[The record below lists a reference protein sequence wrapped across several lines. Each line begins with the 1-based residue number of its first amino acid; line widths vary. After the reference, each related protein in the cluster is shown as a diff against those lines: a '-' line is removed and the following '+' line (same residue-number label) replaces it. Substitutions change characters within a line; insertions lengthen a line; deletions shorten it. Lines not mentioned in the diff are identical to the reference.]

1 MINTKNYFTLFA
13 ACFLLLF
20 SSCTTVKIS
29 DAYLYASKLGRPNQ
43 KSENEVAFV
52 FTTKKMVQL
61 KSTLEVENKRNVSFK
76 INAIFDES
84 NKMLNVKNAIPKGTY
99 RIVAT
104 SSDDTF
110 ELSENTVFLLS
121 VDEKLVKVQTK
132 LKEALNKK

>member
-1 MINTKNYFTLFA
+1 MINTKNYFTLLA
-13 ACFLLLF
+13 ACFLLLL

-29 DAYLYASKLGRPNQ
+29 DAYLYASKSGRPNQ

-52 FTTKKMVQL
+52 FTTKKAVQL
-61 KSTLEVENKRNVSFK
+61 KNTLEVENKRNISFK

-104 SSDDTF
+104 SSNDTF

-121 VDEKLVKVQTK
+121 VDDKLMEVKTK
-132 LKEALNKK
+132 LKETLNKK

>member
-1 MINTKNYFTLFA
+1 MINTKNYFTLLA
-13 ACFLLLF
+13 ACFLLLL

-29 DAYLYASKLGRPNQ
+29 DAYLYASKSGRPNQ

-52 FTTKKMVQL
+52 FTTKKAVQL
-61 KSTLEVENKRNVSFK
+61 KNTLEVENKRNVSFK
-76 INAIFDES
+76 INAIFDEN

-104 SSDDTF
+104 SSNDTF

-121 VDEKLVKVQTK
+121 VDDKLMEVKTK
-132 LKEALNKK
+132 LKETLNKK

>member
-52 FTTKKMVQL
+52 FTTKKTVQL
-61 KSTLEVENKRNVSFK
+61 KNTLEVENKRNVSFK
-76 INAIFDES
+76 INAIFDEK

-121 VDEKLVKVQTK
+121 VDEKTVKVQTK

>member
-1 MINTKNYFTLFA
+1 MINTKNYFTLLVA
-13 ACFLLLF
+13 SFLLLLN
-20 SSCTTVKIS
+20 SCTPVKIS
-29 DAYLYASKLGRPNQ
+29 DAFLYASKSGRPNQ

-52 FTTKKMVQL
+52 FSTKKTVQL
-61 KSTLEVENKRNVSFK
+61 KNTLEVENKRNVSFK

-84 NKMLNVKNAIPKGTY
+84 NKMLNTKNAIPKGTY

-121 VDEKLVKVQTK
+121 VDDKLMEVKTK
-132 LKEALNKK
+132 LKETLNKK

>member
-1 MINTKNYFTLFA
+1 MINTKNYFTLLVA
-13 ACFLLLF
+13 SFLLLLN
-20 SSCTTVKIS
+20 SCTTVKIS
-29 DAYLYASKLGRPNQ
+29 DAYLYASKSGRPNQ

-52 FTTKKMVQL
+52 FTTKKTVQL
-61 KSTLEVENKRNVSFK
+61 KNTLEVENKRNVSFK
-76 INAIFDES
+76 INAIFDEK

-121 VDEKLVKVQTK
+121 VDEKTVKVQTK